1 MRLIAQRE
9 SLARL
14 GLSQVSFYLLPSFDP
29 SAGLVRPFFW
39 CGWLSFCVIALC
51 VELLSTFYPL
61 LPPGTIGVVGV
72 GIVGVVG
79 SGGAGVKAG
88 AVGC

>member
-1 MRLIAQRE
+1 MRLIAQRK

-14 GLSQVSFYLLPSFDP
+14 GLSQVSFYLLPSFGP
-29 SAGLVRPFFW
+29 SAGLLRPFFW

-61 LPPGTIGVVGV
+61 LPPVVGI